1 MKITLS
7 IEIDDTNKSVTVKQE
22 EPVSNDSVVS
32 NVSGVRDVS
41 NVVIPEQLD
50 NIGEV
55 LQKGYAASAPRPRTA
70 ELPFTVADA
79 KAELKKNNVN
89 ITELARALGN
99 FPPVKLRN
107 IFRYDTRRFSG
118 EDYDI
123 ILRAIQEVV
132 KSREIV

>member
-7 IEIDDTNKSVTVKQE
+7 IEIDDTSKSVTVKQE

-55 LQKGYAASAPRPRTA
+55 LQKGYASSKPRPRT
-70 ELPFTVADA
+70 EEYPFTVADA
-79 KAELKKNNVN
+79 KEELKKNNVN
-89 ITELARALGN
+89 IAELARALGN

-107 IFRYDTRRFSG
+107 IFRYDTRRFTRQDF
-118 EDYDI
+118 EI
-123 ILRAIQEVV
+123 ILRAIQDVV
-132 KSREIV
+132 KSREIL

>member
-7 IEIDDTNKSVTVKQE
+7 IEIDDTSKSVTVKQE

-32 NVSGVRDVS
+32 GVRDVS
-41 NVVIPEQLD
+41 NVVIPEKLN

-55 LQKGYAASAPRPRTA
+55 LQKGYAASAPRPRTS

-132 KSREIV
+132 KSREIL

>member
-1 MKITLS
+1 MRITLS
-7 IEIDDTNKSVTVKQE
+7 IEIDDTSKSVTVKQE

-32 NVSGVRDVS
+32 NVSGVS

-55 LQKGYAASAPRPRTA
+55 LQKGYAASKPRPRTE

-89 ITELARALGN
+89 ITELAKALGN

-107 IFRYDTRRFSG
+107 IFRYDTRRFSR

-123 ILRAIQEVV
+123 ILRAIQGVV
-132 KSREIV
+132 KSREIL

>member
-7 IEIDDTNKSVTVKQE
+7 IEIDDTSKSVTVKQE

-32 NVSGVRDVS
+32 SVRDVS
-41 NVVIPEQLD
+41 NVGIPEKLN

-55 LQKGYAASAPRPRTA
+55 LQKGYAASAPRPRTE

-89 ITELARALGN
+89 IAELARALGN

-107 IFRYDTRRFSG
+107 IFRYDTRRFSR

-132 KSREIV
+132 KSREIL